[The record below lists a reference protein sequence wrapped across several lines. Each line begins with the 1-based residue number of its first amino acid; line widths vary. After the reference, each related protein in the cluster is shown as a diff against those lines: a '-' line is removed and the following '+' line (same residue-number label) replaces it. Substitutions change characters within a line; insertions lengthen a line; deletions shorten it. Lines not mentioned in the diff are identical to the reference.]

1 MKLDKYP
8 IMEINKQLIINIFK
22 QENDVAATAKNI
34 VDVIAIQQANRYKQG
49 EEKDSDNENDREN
62 GLKLNQKYFYKDLMN
77 LKIKFY
83 L

>member
-34 VDVIAIQQANRYKQG
+34 VDVIAIQQANRYHT
-49 EEKDSDNENDREN
+49 
-62 GLKLNQKYFYKDLMN
+62 
-77 LKIKFY
+77 
-83 L
+83 

>member
-34 VDVIAIQQANRYKQG
+34 VDVIAIQQANRYQQG

-62 GLKLNQKYFYKDLMN
+62 GLKLNQKYFYKNLMN

>member
-34 VDVIAIQQANRYKQG
+34 VDVIAIQQANRYRQG
-49 EEKDSDNENDREN
+49 YGHRQFTDIEPN
-62 GLKLNQKYFYKDLMN
+62 Y
-77 LKIKFY
+77 
-83 L
+83 